1 MIKNT
6 FVFTV
11 TLLVLLMGIS
21 ACRQG
26 EQEALQVELP
36 STPVLTVRT
45 SWAVISSSHLRLRE
59 RPTVDSNAVTT
70 LWKNNVLE
78 IISRDESR
86 KSVEGMSDYWYK
98 VAYDGLQGWVFGAY
112 LELYESESEARRMAR
127 SQREP

>member
-1 MIKNT
+1 
-6 FVFTV
+6 
-11 TLLVLLMGIS
+11 MGIS